1 MTASVVI
8 PVLNGEPW
16 LDEVLAAVF
25 SQRLDTP
32 LEVIVVDSGSS
43 DRSRD
48 IARTHGATVIEIAPG
63 EFGHGRTRNLAVA
76 RSSGDLVALLTQ
88 DATPAHD
95 RWLHSHTE
103 SFSLD
108 ARVGASFGPHL
119 PRPDAN
125 PLTTRLLSEFFAGF
139 SPNGEPVLHR
149 RGDITYLSS
158 NNCCIARAAWEEIPF
173 RDIPYAEDQAL
184 GADLL
189 AAGWTKVYQP
199 GAPVVHSH
207 DLGLLN
213 SFRRYFDE
221 YRGLRDSVG
230 QRSDGSARRALRIVR
245 RSVAADRA
253 YLVREGRSSASRAR
267 WTAQSAVHHSG
278 RVLFGGLGERADRLA
293 EPVRALLSL
302 DRRGDGVTR
311 RHGPSGPGPYEDA
324 MEVFA
329 GRAEPLAAPSPLDD
343 ARDSM
348 EIAWVVPPFG
358 VGSGGQ
364 MAIFRIMR
372 ELERRGHR
380 CSLWLHD
387 PDGLEQHSS
396 AALRRRIEREFGG
409 FGGQVEI
416 GFDRWTGCDVGV
428 ATGWQTVFP
437 LMRLGSTRARAYL
450 VQDHEPDFYATS
462 TKTLLAEHTY
472 RMGLPCIAAS
482 PWLAG
487 VLQGRHGARTT
498 PFEPGVDPV
507 DYHPVPDTPR
517 RADTVV
523 FYARDFT
530 PRRGVELGLM
540 SLKRL
545 LEHRPSTR
553 VVLFGT
559 HNRVRAPF
567 AFEQLGVESSERLRR
582 LYSEATVGLSLS
594 LTNYSL
600 VPNEMM
606 ACGLPVVD
614 LAGRA
619 CEGVYG
625 EDGSIITLANDDPH
639 DIAEKLWLL
648 LADPV
653 RRERLSRAGIEFTR
667 SQTWSGS
674 ADSIERALRQALAER
689 LQELAT

>member
-1 MTASVVI
+1 
-8 PVLNGEPW
+8 
-16 LDEVLAAVF
+16 
-25 SQRLDTP
+25 
-32 LEVIVVDSGSS
+32 
-43 DRSRD
+43 
-48 IARTHGATVIEIAPG
+48 
-63 EFGHGRTRNLAVA
+63 
-76 RSSGDLVALLTQ
+76 
-88 DATPAHD
+88 
-95 RWLHSHTE
+95 
-103 SFSLD
+103 
-108 ARVGASFGPHL
+108 
-119 PRPDAN
+119 
-125 PLTTRLLSEFFAGF
+125 
-139 SPNGEPVLHR
+139 
-149 RGDITYLSS
+149 
-158 NNCCIARAAWEEIPF
+158 
-173 RDIPYAEDQAL
+173 
-184 GADLL
+184 
-189 AAGWTKVYQP
+189 
-199 GAPVVHSH
+199 
-207 DLGLLN
+207 
-213 SFRRYFDE
+213 
-221 YRGLRDSVG
+221 
-230 QRSDGSARRALRIVR
+230 
-245 RSVAADRA
+245 
-253 YLVREGRSSASRAR
+253 
-267 WTAQSAVHHSG
+267 
-278 RVLFGGLGERADRLA
+278 
-293 EPVRALLSL
+293 
-302 DRRGDGVTR
+302 
-311 RHGPSGPGPYEDA
+311 
-324 MEVFA
+324 
-329 GRAEPLAAPSPLDD
+329 
-343 ARDSM
+343 
-348 EIAWVVPPFG
+348 
-358 VGSGGQ
+358 
-364 MAIFRIMR
+364 
-372 ELERRGHR
+372 
-380 CSLWLHD
+380 
-387 PDGLEQHSS
+387 
-396 AALRRRIEREFGG
+396 
-409 FGGQVEI
+409 
-416 GFDRWTGCDVGV
+416 
-428 ATGWQTVFP
+428 
-437 LMRLGSTRARAYL
+437 